1 MATHPSPVVGSDV
14 PSSHLPRA
22 RSIWALWAA
31 ALLVGVGAGT
41 AVAVAVRGHAH
52 ARTPAAAPPL
62 HDIATWKAGVRR
74 APDFR
79 LAYQNGTRFSLG
91 DLRGRPVIVTF
102 VDPLCRDLCPLE
114 AKILGEAVA
123 RLPAARRPAIV
134 AVSVDPWGDSKT
146 AFAEDRVRW
155 RLPSSWRWGVGT
167 AAELRPVWKDY
178 AIGVRTTKRTIAGVT
193 VRRVDHSEASYVVDG
208 SGYERALL
216 VYPFRVADV
225 LATLRRLG
233 GRGDRPVPG
242 RESAAQPE
250 ASRPAP
256 AAGS

>member
-1 MATHPSPVVGSDV
+1 MATHTSPVAGSDV
-14 PSSHLPRA
+14 PSSRLRRA
-22 RSIWALWAA
+22 RAIWAFWAA
-31 ALLVGVGAGT
+31 ALVLGIGVGTG
-41 AVAVAVRGHAH
+41 VAVAVGAHGH

-62 HDIATWKAGVRR
+62 HDVATWKAGVRP

-79 LAYQNGTRFSLG
+79 LVDQYGTRFSLG

-102 VDPLCRDLCPLE
+102 IDPLCRDLCPLE

-146 AFAEDRVRW
+146 AFAEDRIRW
-155 RLPSSWRWGVGT
+155 RLPSSWRWGAGT
-167 AAELRPVWKDY
+167 ETQLRPVWKDY
-178 AIGVRTTKRTIAGVT
+178 AIGVRTTEKTIAGVT

-208 SGYERALL
+208 SGDERALL

-225 LATLRRLG
+225 LATLRRLDG
-233 GRGDRPVPG
+233 
-242 RESAAQPE
+242 
-250 ASRPAP
+250 
-256 AAGS
+256 